1 MLVAVL
7 DDDPTGTQSA
17 SDVSVLLRWDATTLS
32 EVIRA
37 EGSVYLQTNSRAIP
51 EADAVALSER
61 IRDELAK
68 VAADA
73 GEPVLV
79 VLRGDST
86 LRGHVMAE
94 CDVFADGGGRI
105 LFVPAFPAGGRTTR
119 DAVHR
124 VVIDGVDTAVGET
137 EFAEDPVFG
146 YHGSNLVDW
155 VREKGDRAAISV
167 PLDRLRAT
175 RGMAVADALE
185 QVGPGE
191 FVVPDVVDD
200 ADIEL
205 IHRGLLDAMS
215 RGVEVV
221 VRSAATLAAVC
232 AGRLSSGF
240 LPRPVIATSGG
251 IVIVCGSHTR
261 AATRQLER
269 LAEVTGCVP
278 IEIPTDDAFR
288 DPDAAG
294 RFAAARAAEELAR
307 RSVVIVS
314 TERVRRREDD
324 SLGDGELVMRALMV
338 AARELVPAAD
348 VLVSKGGITSAEVAG
363 IAFGATRAH
372 VRGQVAAGISVW
384 DLTGERAGVQVIVPG
399 NVGGPETLV
408 DVMAALG
415 RGVEEEAV

>member
-17 SDVSVLLRWDATTLS
+17 SDVTVLLRWDTTTLS
-32 EVIRA
+32 EVIRT

-51 EADAVALSER
+51 EAEAVAQAER

-68 VAADA
+68 AAADA

-86 LRGHVMAE
+86 LRGHVVAE
-94 CDVFADGGGRI
+94 SDVFAGNDGRI

-124 VVIDGVDTAVGET
+124 VVIDGVDTPVGET

-146 YHGSNLVDW
+146 YRSSNLVDW
-155 VREKGDRAAISV
+155 VREKGDRAAIPV
-167 PLDRLRAT
+167 PLDRLRST
-175 RGMAVADALE
+175 RGRAVADALE
-185 QVGPGE
+185 HAGPGA
-191 FVVPDVVDD
+191 FVVPDAVDD

-205 IHRGLLDAMS
+205 IHRGLLEAMS
-215 RGVEVV
+215 RGVGVV

-240 LPRPVIATSGG
+240 LPRPVATPGDV
-251 IVIVCGSHTR
+251 VIVCGSHTR
-261 AATRQLER
+261 AATRQLQR
-269 LAEVTGCVP
+269 LEEATGCVP
-278 IEIPTDDAFR
+278 IEIRTDDAFR
-288 DPDAAG
+288 NPDAAG
-294 RFAAARAAEELAR
+294 RAAAALAAEELAH
-307 RSVVIVS
+307 RSMVIVT

-324 SLGDGELVMRALMV
+324 SLSDGQLVMRALMV
-338 AARELVPAAD
+338 AARELAPAAG
-348 VLVSKGGITSAEVAG
+348 VLVSKGGITSAEIAR
-363 IAFGATRAH
+363 IAFGAERAH

-384 DLTGERAGVQVIVPG
+384 DLTGERSGTQVVVPG

-415 RGVEEEAV
+415 RGAEEEAR